1 MSQSNDNAAPG
12 SVKQL
17 FDLAGR
23 VALITGGSR
32 GLGLA
37 MATAL
42 GEMGAK
48 VAITARK
55 ADELDAALAQLR
67 GRGIQAESFVN
78 DLSKHDTIEPL
89 VAAVVGKLG
98 PIDILINNAGTSWG
112 APAEEHPLE
121 AWQKVVDLNLTGTFR
136 ITQEVGKRCMIPRK
150 YGRIVNI
157 ASIAGLQGAHPEVLR
172 AIAYQTTK
180 GGLVNF
186 TRALAAEWG
195 RHHIVVNAICP
206 GFILTQMSR
215 VTLEKIAPLVKAG
228 TPLRQLGEEQDL
240 QGLVVMLS
248 SAAARHITGQIIAVD
263 GGASI
268 V

>member
-1 MSQSNDNAAPG
+1 MEQDLKEKVAFVTGATSGLGRRFAR
-12 SVKQL
+12 V
-17 FDLAGR
+17 LAG
-23 VALITGGSR
+23 A
-32 GLGLA
+32 
-37 MATAL
+37 
-42 GEMGAK
+42 GAA
-48 VAITARK
+48 VAIAARRVDRLQALK
-55 ADELDAALAQLR
+55 DEIESEGGRCAAIALDVTDVKRIPAVLDEAEAA
-67 GRGIQAESFVN
+67 
-78 DLSKHDTIEPL
+78 
-89 VAAVVGKLG
+89 LG
-98 PIDILINNAGTSWG
+98 PIDILINNAGTAWG
-112 APAEEHPLE
+112 APMEDHPLE
-121 AWQKVVDLNLTGTFR
+121 SWQKVVDLNLTGTFR
-136 ITQEVGKRCMIPRK
+136 VTQEVGKRCMLPRR

-157 ASIAGLQGAHPEVLR
+157 ASVAGLQGSHPEVFR

-206 GFILTQMSR
+206 GFIVTKMSR
-215 VTLEKIAPLVKAG
+215 ATLDKIAPLVKQS

-263 GGASI
+263 GGSSI